1 MPLSRYSLNTLHA
14 FAAAA
19 RHLNFTRA
27 ANELCVT
34 QAAVSHQVKL
44 LEQQLGK
51 PLFLRTARGLAL
63 SDEGVLL
70 AAPLQQAFAQ
80 IDAALQVLEEGGP
93 SERLVVGVVGTFA
106 HGCLLAWLPDFRA
119 RHPRIDLRLQTH
131 NNKIDLATESLD
143 CAIRYGD
150 GAWRSVEAEALL
162 DAPLGLLCTPELA
175 RSLRQPADLRACTLL
190 RSYRSDDWLAWL
202 RAAGVPELAAQAARG
217 PQFDASVLM
226 VQAALQGAGVALVPV
241 RMFRREI
248 AQGLLC
254 QPFDIEVDAGR
265 YWLTRSLSREE
276 RPALRAFRE
285 WLRERLCD
293 EAGLSE
299 AAASRPAAP
308 RSVR

>member
-1 MPLSRYSLNTLHA
+1 MTKRNAT
-14 FAAAA
+14 
-19 RHLNFTRA
+19 
-27 ANELCVT
+27 V
-34 QAAVSHQVKL
+34 AVI
-44 LEQQLGK
+44 GAG
-51 PLFLRTARGLAL
+51 PAGLMA
-63 SDEGVLL
+63 
-70 AAPLQQAFAQ
+70 
-80 IDAALQVLEEGGP
+80 
-93 SERLVVGVVGTFA
+93 
-106 HGCLLAWLPDFRA
+106 
-119 RHPRIDLRLQTH
+119 
-131 NNKIDLATESLD
+131 
-143 CAIRYGD
+143 
-150 GAWRSVEAEALL
+150 AEALAHGGARVTVYDRMPSVGRKFL
-162 DAPLGLLCTPELA
+162 MAGRGGLNLTHSEDFGAFVSRYREAAPH
-175 RSLRQPADLRACTLL
+175 LRPALEMFTPADLRACTLL

-226 VQAALQGAGVALVPV
+226 VQAASQGAGVALVPV

-265 YWLTRSLSREE
+265 YWLTRSLSREQ

-293 EAGLSE
+293 QAGLSE